1 MNVKTEVEQQLEN
14 WKKAVINQYGQLAVC
29 SFLNQCGGIDEKTG
43 EEQVGFV
50 ALRLIKNVTAYG

>member
-1 MNVKTEVEQQLEN
+1 MKLNNNL
-14 WKKAVINQYGQLAVC
+14 KKAIINQDGELAVC